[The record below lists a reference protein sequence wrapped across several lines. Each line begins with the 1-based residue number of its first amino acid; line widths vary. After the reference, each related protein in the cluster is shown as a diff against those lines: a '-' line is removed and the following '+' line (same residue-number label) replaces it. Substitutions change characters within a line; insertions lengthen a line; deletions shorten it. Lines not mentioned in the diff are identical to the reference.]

1 MHLDLEL
8 KIDVKIEGLS
18 VKGRSFI
25 KVSSFNRNR
34 SKSKTNFQIK
44 SKLRNI
50 KLYYCK
56 KQSHYIKNYFRMKK
70 YER

>member
-56 KQSHYIKNYFRMKK
+56 KAIILKTTL
-70 YER
+70 E